1 MAVLSDQ
8 YLTLLDLAKRTDP
21 DGKIATII
29 EMLSQTNEIL
39 DDIGF
44 KNGNLE
50 IGHRTTLRT
59 GLPSPTW
66 RRFNEGVQPTKS
78 KTAQV
83 TFATGNMESYTR
95 VDKDL
100 AELNGDVRGVMLSE
114 DLATMEGMGQ
124 ELATTLFYGNESS
137 EPASFNGLASYYDD
151 LGASSGNN
159 IVDAGGTGS
168 DNASIFLVGWAP
180 NTIYGI
186 VPKNSVAGMQS
197 EYKGQMT
204 IQNSDG
210 SYFEAYVTHHTLKAG
225 LAVED
230 WRFGVRIANI
240 DRSDLIAQNSNAA
253 DLPSLIHT
261 ATIRMQS
268 MMGVTPVLYM
278 DRTVQ
283 EYLEKQVAS
292 QTAGSTL
299 TYEDVGGRKT
309 PMFKGVPIRRVDT
322 LSVDEARIV

>member
-1 MAVLSDQ
+1 MPVLSDQ

-59 GLPSPTW
+59 GLPTPTW

-83 TFATGNMESYTR
+83 TFATGLMEMYTR
-95 VDKDL
+95 VDKEL
-100 AELNGDVRGVMLSE
+100 AELNGDVRAVMLSE
-114 DLATMEGMGQ
+114 DMATMEAMGQ
-124 ELATTLFYGNESS
+124 ELATTLFYGNEST
-137 EPASFNGLASYYDD
+137 EPASFNGLASYYDNKS
-151 LGASSGNN
+151 ANSGNN
-159 IVDAGGTGS
+159 IVDAGGTGT

-197 EYKGQMT
+197 EYKRQMT

-225 LAVED
+225 LACED
-230 WRFGVRIANI
+230 WRYGVRIANI
-240 DRSDLIAQNSNAA
+240 DRSDLIAENANAA
-253 DLPSLIHT
+253 KLPDLIHA

-268 MMGVTPVLYM
+268 MQGVTPILYM
-278 DRTVQ
+278 DRTVL
-283 EYLEKQVAS
+283 EYLEKQIAAR
-292 QTAGSTL
+292 TAGSSL
-299 TYEDVGGRKT
+299 SYEDVGGRKT
-309 PMFKGVPIRRVDT
+309 AVFKGVPIRRVDA
-322 LSVDEARIV
+322 LAVDEARVV